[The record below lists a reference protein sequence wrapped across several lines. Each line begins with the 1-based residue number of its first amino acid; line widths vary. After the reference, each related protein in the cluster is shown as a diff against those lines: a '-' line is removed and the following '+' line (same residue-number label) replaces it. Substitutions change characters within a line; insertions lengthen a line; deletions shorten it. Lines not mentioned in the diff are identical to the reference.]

1 LVSFTFFVI
10 CFIQALL
17 GIHEPEEAK
26 KRFEAILQF
35 DSNNKAAANQVVI
48 CNARIREQPVKDKKL
63 YPSIFNKMAEN
74 DRQLRQVNSCH
85 ADIASPNFY
94 FATKTSYKFIKNTNT
109 DEITLRYNSS
119 EIK

>member
-1 LVSFTFFVI
+1 M
-10 CFIQALL
+10 

-26 KRFEAILQF
+26 KHFEAILQF

-48 CNARIREQPVKDKKL
+48 CNARIREQPVTVKDKKL
-63 YPSIFNKMAEN
+63 YSSIFNKMAEN
-74 DRQLRQVNSCH
+74 DRQVRQVNSCY

-109 DEITLRYNSS
+109 DEIKLPGNNSS